1 MNKLRLFGRLLVG
14 LLVQGPR
21 TLNCA
26 QAYLK
31 AWNAHDAGAVVALM
45 NGGAYRDPL
54 AKAELSGDTLHAHA
68 QMLMAAFPDISF
80 ELGEAIS
87 VGHQMVAAQYRLR
100 GTHTGDLPGDFGL
113 ERVVATGR
121 CIDLPATIV
130 LRFEDDGR
138 VQVTNSFDLQTL
150 AEQLEFCS
158 LLMPLKMEDY
168 QFGAYFRLNKG
179 NVAPPEAIGI
189 TWLQVRGGDEPF
201 QEAAR
206 VTNRVVNS
214 FAGKPGFVTGIIGA
228 QMPDANGH
236 SGGFT
241 LSAWE
246 SIEALEANLLPN
258 PDHQAV
264 VHRFMKEGFS
274 YGTHSRVYQ
283 LVRAKPV
290 MIACTACGK
299 KNNAYKK
306 IRTCSQCDAAL
317 GEAPAYW

>member
-1 MNKLRLFGRLLVG
+1 MNRLKLFCRLLAG

-21 TLNCA
+21 TLNHA
-26 QAYLK
+26 QAYLG
-31 AWNAHDAGAVVALM
+31 AWNAHDARAVVDLM
-45 NGGAYRDPL
+45 NGGGYRDPL
-54 AKAELSGDTLHAHA
+54 SKGELRGDAVLGHA

-80 ELGEAIS
+80 ELGDAIT
-87 VGHQMVAAQYRLR
+87 VGYNRVAAQYRLR
-100 GTHTGDLPGDFGL
+100 GTNTGDLPGDFGL
-113 ERVVATGR
+113 ERVVATGKA
-121 CIDLPATIV
+121 IDLPATIV
-130 LRFEDDGR
+130 LSFQRDGS
-138 VQVTNSFDLQTL
+138 VEVSNSFDLQTL
-150 AEQLEFCS
+150 AEQLGFCS
-158 LLMPLKMEDY
+158 LLMPLKMEHY
-168 QFGAYFRLNKG
+168 QFGAFYRLNKG
-179 NVAPPEAIGI
+179 NAAPPEAIGI

-214 FAGKPGFVTGIIGA
+214 FADKPGFITGIIGA

-246 SIEALEANLLPN
+246 NIEALEANLLPN

-290 MIACTACGK
+290 MIACGACGK

-306 IRTCSQCDAAL
+306 VRVCSQCDAPLA
-317 GEAPAYW
+317 EAPAYW

>member
-1 MNKLRLFGRLLVG
+1 MNKLKLFSRLLVG
-14 LLVQGPR
+14 LFAHGPR
-21 TLNCA
+21 TLNFA
-26 QAYLK
+26 QTYLS
-31 AWNAHDAGAVVALM
+31 AWNARDAQAVVALM
-45 NGGAYRDPL
+45 GGGGYRDPL
-54 AKAELSGDTLHAHA
+54 AKGELAGDALKRHA
-68 QMLMAAFPDISF
+68 QMLMSAFPDISF
-80 ELGEAIS
+80 ELGDAIT
-87 VGHQMVAAQYRLR
+87 VGHQMVAAQYRLC
-100 GTHTGDLPGDFGL
+100 GTNTGDLPGDFGL
-113 ERVVATGR
+113 ERVVATGKR
-121 CIDLPATIV
+121 IDLPATIV

-150 AEQLEFCS
+150 AEQLGFCS
-158 LLMPLKMEDY
+158 LLMPLKMEQY
-168 QFGAYFRLNKG
+168 QFGAFYRLNKG

-206 VTNRVVNS
+206 VTNHVVNS
-214 FAGKPGFVTGIIGA
+214 FADKPGFITGIIGA
-228 QMPDANGH
+228 QMPDAQGN

-246 SIEALEANLLPN
+246 NIEALEANLLPN

-306 IRTCSQCDAAL
+306 VRTCSQCDAAL